1 MAVSCSVVG
10 SEVTRPV
17 APQARVR
24 LVARAPAGGDMTLV
38 TSEPSP
44 DLVAKYTRPG
54 QVLVVKEPEEAY
66 FALAAPPGAPQWAL
80 LVRDAGASARHLV
93 TAPLGASLPAHVPDF
108 AGFSRPLAA
117 PGAVLLVAVGSA
129 LGAVRGVYLALSEAG
144 RANDVTLVLGV
155 RTRALVPLEGEL
167 ASLAREGARIV
178 VCLSDEPA
186 APLAPFEV
194 RDGLVQP
201 AVEAELAAARGRY
214 AAVLVAGPKA
224 MMDDFRAR
232 EADLG
237 VPVLANA

>member
-38 TSEPSP
+38 TIEPSP

-54 QVLVVKEPEEAY
+54 QVLVVREPEEAY
-66 FALAAPPGAPQWAL
+66 FALAAPPGAPLWAL
-80 LVRDAGASARHLV
+80 LVRDAGTTAKHLIS
-93 TAPLGASLPAHVPDF
+93 APLGASVPAHVPDF
-108 AGFSRPLAA
+108 AGFSRSVGE

-144 RANDVTLVLGV
+144 RASDVTLVLGV
-155 RTRALVPLEGEL
+155 RTPSLVPLEGEL
-167 ASLAREGARIV
+167 ASLVREGARVV

-186 APLAPFEV
+186 APLPPFEV
-194 RDGLVQP
+194 RDGLVQA
-201 AVEAELAAARGRY
+201 AVDAELTARPGHH

-224 MMDDFRAR
+224 MMDDFRSR
-232 EADLG
+232 EEAFG